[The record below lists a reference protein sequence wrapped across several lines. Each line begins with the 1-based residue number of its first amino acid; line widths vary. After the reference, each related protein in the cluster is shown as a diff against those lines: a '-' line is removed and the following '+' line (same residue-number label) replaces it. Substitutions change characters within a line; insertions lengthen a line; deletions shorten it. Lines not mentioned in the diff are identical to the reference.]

1 MKKDIIVSVCRYA
14 LYKCYREHTGMNHMY
29 QYHFLWIY
37 FQIITVHNTVV
48 HILNAVDCKDF
59 QSFTGPFISA
69 INIWMAIG
77 PAKDILQ
84 SMVAHD
90 LVYPMATSKV
100 YILK

>member
-1 MKKDIIVSVCRYA
+1 MLQIV
-14 LYKCYREHTGMNHMY
+14 KG
-29 QYHFLWIY
+29 
-37 FQIITVHNTVV
+37 
-48 HILNAVDCKDF
+48 F
-59 QSFTGPFISA
+59 QSFAGPFISA

-100 YILK
+100 YILKIKRLVGNSSSS

>member
-1 MKKDIIVSVCRYA
+1 M
-14 LYKCYREHTGMNHMY
+14 L
-29 QYHFLWIY
+29 
-37 FQIITVHNTVV
+37 QI
-48 HILNAVDCKDF
+48 AKGF
-59 QSFTGPFISA
+59 QSFAGPFISA

-100 YILK
+100 YILKKKDLLATLANMGIYKGTYRWGK